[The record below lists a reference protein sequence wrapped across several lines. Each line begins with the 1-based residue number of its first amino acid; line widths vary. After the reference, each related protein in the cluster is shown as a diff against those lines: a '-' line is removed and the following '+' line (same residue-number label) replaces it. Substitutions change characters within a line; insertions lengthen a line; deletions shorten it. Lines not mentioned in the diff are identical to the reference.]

1 MQFLKY
7 FTAFSLFEGNSDHVG
22 FLNTQVIKE
31 DKQSY
36 ISFAPLIKK
45 KPVHNPLCYSKM
57 LRRMPI
63 TTLRHSQKC
72 FICSLVVIVLETII
86 FFSRRCFVDAVLI
99 GVFSST
105 TMVQA

>member
-36 ISFAPLIKK
+36 ILFAPLIKK

-72 FICSLVVIVLETII
+72 FICSLVVII

>member
-1 MQFLKY
+1 M
-7 FTAFSLFEGNSDHVG
+7 
-22 FLNTQVIKE
+22 
-31 DKQSY
+31 
-36 ISFAPLIKK
+36 PL
-45 KPVHNPLCYSKM
+45 
-57 LRRMPI
+57 

-86 FFSRRCFVDAVLI
+86 FFSRQCFVGAVLI